1 MLKKFFNT
9 ENSIGYLL
17 LLPSIIIYGIFVFV
31 PLITTIIMSFM
42 KYNLFE
48 APTFVGLK
56 NFEKLLSNELFW
68 TSTWNTIV
76 YAISSII
83 FSLILGLLLA
93 VILNSKLKGK
103 KIFRTIFYL
112 PNVISLIAASMAW
125 LYIYDSTNGI
135 LNMIMDFLGLSQHNW
150 LMSVEYAMPALI
162 IMNIW
167 RLAGFTMIVYLS
179 GLQTIPH
186 YLYEASRIDGA
197 SRIRQFFSITIPML
211 APTTFFLVVM
221 TTIFSFQVFD
231 QVYVM
236 TSGGPM
242 NSTTT
247 IVHQIYKNAFEGY
260 KMGYASSMSVVLLI
274 MIIIITL
281 INFKYGNRG
290 GDTEIG

>member
-1 MLKKFFNT
+1 
-9 ENSIGYLL
+9 
-17 LLPSIIIYGIFVFV
+17 
-31 PLITTIIMSFM
+31 
-42 KYNLFE
+42 
-48 APTFVGLK
+48 
-56 NFEKLLSNELFW
+56 
-68 TSTWNTIV
+68 
-76 YAISSII
+76 
-83 FSLILGLLLA
+83 
-93 VILNSKLKGK
+93 
-103 KIFRTIFYL
+103 
-112 PNVISLIAASMAW
+112 
-125 LYIYDSTNGI
+125 
-135 LNMIMDFLGLSQHNW
+135 
-150 LMSVEYAMPALI
+150 MPALI

-197 SRIRQFFSITIPML
+197 SKIRQFFSITIPML

-260 KMGYASSMSVVLLI
+260 KMGYASSMSVVLLVLI
-274 MIIIITL
+274 VAITL